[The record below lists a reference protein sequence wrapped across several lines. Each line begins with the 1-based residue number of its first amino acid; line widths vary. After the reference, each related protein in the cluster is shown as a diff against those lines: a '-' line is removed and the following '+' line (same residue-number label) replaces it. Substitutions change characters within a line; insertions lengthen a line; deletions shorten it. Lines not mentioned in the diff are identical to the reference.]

1 MVRRPTRFRGS
12 NEPSRLDWVLVKN
25 DDLVEIN
32 TADPLGDSDHITV
45 NIEVKLADEKEVNRW
60 LEEYRRVR
68 GIGFLSVWDRFYG
81 DRKMY
86 KRDLLHPCGRGAW
99 ALGKEYDRVVCEVQ
113 GEFVGSMSP
122 LN

>member
-1 MVRRPTRFRGS
+1 MSALLPRGD
-12 NEPSRLDWVLVKN
+12 RLGYK
-25 DDLVEIN
+25 
-32 TADPLGDSDHITV
+32 AR
-45 NIEVKLADEKEVNRW
+45 EVNRW
-60 LEEYRRVR
+60 LEEYCRVR